1 MRDAHGLCALAL
13 KGLDDELSAHGMVVT
28 VIHGPHRQRWSQP
41 LTDEAGVALVLTLI
55 IVTLVA
61 IIVLDLNY
69 LMRVDVHASTNF
81 RDGVKAYYLA
91 KSSVIV
97 VKELFSRDIQEFEEL
112 KNTLLAGGSHTL
124 PVGEGSATVRVIDE
138 TGKINVNALV
148 IDTAPPQQTA
158 GAQLP
163 QVQQSA
169 GAQFPQ
175 ARRGAQSREA
185 QTVNPWIQP
194 MEDLFQRLGVDPTL
208 VGALVDW
215 IDVDDIPAGAGGAES
230 SYYRGLEKPYAARNG
245 SMETIAELRLIKG
258 FTDEVLLKL
267 GARRVGG
274 IVDPAT
280 NLYLTAVPMPQG
292 GSWRVNLNTAPMAIL
307 QSLTRE
313 MGEFADAIVQQ
324 RAQHRIEKIDEL
336 QQVGVSGEAL
346 QDFQRLG
353 TLTGLYYAVEARG
366 TVGDMVTQVTALIR
380 TGGDQ
385 VSQTLYWRVQ

>member
-1 MRDAHGLCALAL
+1 M
-13 KGLDDELSAHGMVVT
+13 
-28 VIHGPHRQRWSQP
+28 
-41 LTDEAGVALVLTLI
+41 TDETGVALVLTLV

-61 IIVLDLNY
+61 IIVLELNY

-81 RDGVKAYYLA
+81 RDGVKACYLA
-91 KSSVIV
+91 KSGVTV
-97 VKELFSRDIQEFEEL
+97 VRSCSAGIPRNEEL
-112 KNTLLAGGSHTL
+112 KNTLLAGVPIRSR
-124 PVGEGSATVRVIDE
+124 SAMDRPPYASSTKQVR
-138 TGKINVNALV
+138 INVNALV
-148 IDTAPPQQTA
+148 IDTAPPQQAA
-158 GAQLP
+158 GNCPRCSRAL
-163 QVQQSA
+163 VQA
-169 GAQFPQ
+169 LE
-175 ARRGAQSREA
+175 RGAALNLVRLKQS
-185 QTVNPWIQP
+185 TPGFSPCKI
-194 MEDLFQRLGVDPTL
+194 FQRLGVDPTL

-215 IDVDDIPAGAGGAES
+215 IDVDDIPTGAGGAES

-292 GSWRVNLNTAPMAIL
+292 GSWRVNLNTAPIAIL

-313 MGEFADAIVQQ
+313 MGQFADAIVQQ

-353 TLTGLYYAVEARG
+353 TLSSLYYAVEAVEPWA
-366 TVGDMVTQVTALIR
+366 T
-380 TGGDQ
+380 
-385 VSQTLYWRVQ
+385 W

>member
-1 MRDAHGLCALAL
+1 
-13 KGLDDELSAHGMVVT
+13 MVVT
-28 VIHGPHRQRWSQP
+28 VIYGPHRQRWSQP
-41 LTDEAGVALVLTLI
+41 ITDEAGVALVLTLI

-91 KSSVIV
+91 KSGVIV
-97 VKELFSRDIQEFEEL
+97 VKELFSRNIQEFEEL

-138 TGKINVNALV
+138 TGKININALV

-175 ARRGAQSREA
+175 ARRGAQAREA

-194 MEDLFQRLGVDPTL
+194 MQDLFQRLGVDPTL

-215 IDVDDIPAGAGGAES
+215 IDVDDIPTGAGGAES

-307 QSLTRE
+307 HSLTRE
-313 MGEFADAIVQQ
+313 MGQFADAIVQQ

-353 TLTGLYYAVEARG
+353 TLTSLYYAVEARG
-366 TVGDMVTQVTALIR
+366 TVGDMVTQITALIR

>member
-1 MRDAHGLCALAL
+1 MT
-13 KGLDDELSAHGMVVT
+13 E
-28 VIHGPHRQRWSQP
+28 
-41 LTDEAGVALVLTLI
+41 EAGVALVLTLV

-61 IIVLDLNY
+61 ILVLELNY
-69 LMRVDVHASTNF
+69 LMRVDVHASSNF

-91 KSSVIV
+91 KSGVTV
-97 VKELFSRDIQEFEEL
+97 VRELFSRDIQELEEL
-112 KNTLLAGGSHTL
+112 KNLLLAGGSHTL
-124 PVGEGSATVRVIDE
+124 SISEDSATVRVIDE

-148 IDTAPPQQTA
+148 IDTAPPPQTA

-163 QVQQSA
+163 QAQQSA
-169 GAQFPQ
+169 GAQLPQ
-175 ARRGAQSREA
+175 AQQSARTQSPQTRRGAQPRGA
-185 QTVNPWIQP
+185 PTANPLTANPPTANPWIQP
-194 MEDLFQRLGVDPTL
+194 MQDLFQQLGIDPTL

-215 IDVDDIPAGAGGAES
+215 IDVDDIPTGAGGAES

-292 GSWRVNLNTAPMAIL
+292 GSWRVNLNTAPIAIL

-313 MGEFADAIVQQ
+313 MGQFADAIVQQ

-353 TLTGLYYAVEARG
+353 TLTSLYYTVEARG
-366 TVGDMVTQVTALIR
+366 TVGDMVKQITALIR